1 MDDSAYG
8 PRIAGPSCVRAHGVA
23 RKPCPLKFLRQ
34 LSSVWGPG
42 EADPHRRWV
51 AAARRGERE
60 AFDALVRAYE
70 RPLRGLLARRLAA
83 DSIDDVLQETW
94 LAAWTGLS
102 GYGGRARFKAWLYAI
117 ALRKCADHHRE
128 RGRSPRTVSEDV
140 LEHPGEGHNDA
151 LSIASMPAQK
161 DAFAEAELRHVV
173 RAALETLPVAQSEVL
188 ELYYYAELTLAEIA
202 AILGRHEST
211 VKYQFYRAHSVVAQH
226 LEPVFAFPGSG
237 GPAAP

>member
-1 MDDSAYG
+1 M
-8 PRIAGPSCVRAHGVA
+8 A

-42 EADPHRRWV
+42 EEDPHRRWV
-51 AAARRGERE
+51 AAARRGERQS
-60 AFDALVRAYE
+60 FDALVRAYE

-83 DSIDDVLQETW
+83 DTIDDVLQETW

-102 GYGGRARFKAWLYAI
+102 GYGGRARFKAWLYGI

-128 RGRSPRTVSEDV
+128 RGRSPKTVSEDA
-140 LEHPGEGHNDA
+140 LEHPGGGDGDA
-151 LSIASMPAQK
+151 LSVASVPAQK

-173 RAALETLPVAQSEVL
+173 RAALGSLPAAQREVL

-226 LEPVFAFPGSG
+226 LEPVFASRGSES
-237 GPAAP
+237 AAP